1 MITRQGKTPGSSAWE
16 AFESGVFPCYADYWS
31 PRHGSISAGISL
43 RCAIRFLGLREMVE
57 RDIDNVEITDTAAVT
72 EANQLAVEDEGHF
85 LLGHTAV

>member
-1 MITRQGKTPGSSAWE
+1 MLRRLLVATPWINLGRDQ
-16 AFESGVFPCYADYWS
+16 P
-31 PRHGSISAGISL
+31 SL
-43 RCAIRFLGLREMVE
+43 RYPVLGLREMVE